1 MLALPAG
8 SELAGYRIEGV
19 AGRGGMGTVYRATDI
34 ALDRPVALKLI
45 ADEFAGDAEFR
56 ERFKRE
62 SRLAASIR
70 HPHVVTV
77 FRAGQEDG
85 RLYIAMDYVE
95 GSDLKTLLDERGAL
109 EPTLAAKIVWQVASA
124 LDAAHAKAMVH
135 RDVKPA
141 NVLLAGER
149 EGLHAYLTDFGLTK
163 LTGSAS
169 AMTQT
174 GAFVGTADYAAPEQ
188 LHGIRVD
195 ARTDVYSLTCVLYQ
209 TLTGQ
214 VPYPRE
220 SNIAKMYAHAEEPPP
235 SLLAAAPGAPDEL
248 EDIIQRG
255 MAKSPDERYPSAG
268 DLARATVAAI
278 ERCAVNTTERSV
290 AIGAAAP
297 APRASRPR
305 RWPRLVAAAVTLL
318 LAAAAG
324 RTPRGAARRCP
335 QPAPPDPPAGRRPS
349 RARRRGG
356 RRAGARR
363 SRWHRHGHSDTASGH
378 LQGRL
383 PGRDARCVP
392 TGDSDDRADPGHDPG
407 AGRRPAGPSRRGRR
421 AGQDP

>member
-109 EPTLAAKIVWQVASA
+109 EPTLAAKIIWQVASA

-149 EGLHAYLTDFGLTK
+149 EGVHAYLTDFGLTK

-174 GAFVGTADYAAPEQ
+174 GTFLGTADYAAPEQ

-235 SLLAAAPGAPDEL
+235 SLLAAAPAAPDEL

-278 ERCAVNTTERSV
+278 ERGAVNTTEHSV

-297 APRASRPR
+297 ATRASRPR
-305 RWPRLVAAAVTLL
+305 RWPRLIAAAVTLV
-318 LAAAAG
+318 LAAAAVFALG
-324 RTPRGAARRCP
+324 RDGGGGAGTATPT
-335 QPAPPDPPAGRRPS
+335 PPAMSKDAYQDAMLDAFRPVTATTVKIQ
-349 RARRRGG
+349 ARIPER
-356 RRAGARR
+356 
-363 SRWHRHGHSDTASGH
+363 
-378 LQGRL
+378 
-383 PGRDARCVP
+383 V
-392 TGDSDDRADPGHDPG
+392 DDP
-407 AGRRPAGPSRRGRR
+407 
-421 AGQDP
+421 